1 MNEHDHAIFL
11 YLQNKVDEG
20 FTLKEL
26 SVTDNKNAGY
36 YSNWLKQ
43 KNLILPNNDKLKQ
56 NKADRVASV
65 TKKSCDPNHLRQLIL
80 ENLTSVEIGKK
91 INMSSPTI
99 LKLTKELF
107 PELEEKLRNN
117 GTIRRHTSKTGVP
130 NLLWKANKGKT
141 YEEIYGPEK
150 AIVMRGLRSD
160 WLKNNN
166 IRKFATRVSKP
177 QAMLFEIVKNYFP
190 TAILEQDIKLPNGR
204 IIWLDIAILEKKIC
218 IEYDGMYW
226 HKINQN
232 NTRVAVKDEERDRLL
247 KSMGWTVY
255 RIQSEENP
263 SKEELIKMFLALECT
278 ND

>member
-1 MNEHDHAIFL
+1 MNEHDHALFL
-11 YLQNKVDEG
+11 YLQNKVEEG

-26 SVTDNKNAGY
+26 SIADNKNTGY

-65 TKKSCDPNHLRQLIL
+65 TKKNCDPNQLRQLIL
-80 ENLTSVEIGKK
+80 EDLTSVEIGKK

-150 AIVMRGLRSD
+150 AIEMRDKRSVWLR
-160 WLKNNN
+160 NNN
-166 IRKFATRVSKP
+166 IRKFATRISKP

-190 TAILEQDIKLPNGR
+190 TAIIEQDIKLPNGR

-226 HKINQN
+226 HKVNQN
-232 NTRVAVKDEERDRLL
+232 NTRVAVKDDERDRTL
-247 KSMGWTVY
+247 KEMGWTVY
-255 RIQSEENP
+255 RIQCEKNP
-263 SKEELIKMFLALECT
+263 SKEELIKMFLALKCT